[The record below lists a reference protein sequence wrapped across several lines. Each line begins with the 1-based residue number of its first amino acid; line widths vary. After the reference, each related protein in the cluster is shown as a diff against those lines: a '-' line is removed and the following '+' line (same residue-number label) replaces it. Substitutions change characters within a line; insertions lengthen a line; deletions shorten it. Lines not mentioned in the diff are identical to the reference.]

1 MAVGHSHI
9 NICRVEATSS
19 ARDAVSSPCAQWE
32 YKRRLG
38 IARTQTPIRSPTLM
52 LLSWIATFT
61 AVSSALGAKSAGQ
74 VPIRDGV
81 IGGVTTTK
89 APTVKTETVQSF
101 ATKPGALRVVED
113 SGVCETTPG
122 VYQASGY
129 GDLTSTKS
137 IFFWYFAARNN
148 PSTAPLSLWF
158 NGGPGSSSM
167 IGLLQELGPCRITN
181 DSASVT
187 LNPFS
192 WNNNSNMLFIDQP
205 VGVGFSHGTESVGTS
220 QDAAADIWSF
230 LQIFLKD
237 SRFSKLAANDLA
249 IWTESRVSLL
259 FAFIHAFDCAV
270 PRYGGHYGP
279 TFAAYFLSQNTAIAA
294 GKVSGQHLNLKT
306 LGIGNGLTVT
316 LSQYPGYIS
325 YSQSNPYHP
334 LVSPSVIASANTSW
348 NTPTT
353 GCKDQIVACN
363 NGGNNSV
370 CSEAQF
376 ICNGEILNPLVGE
389 FDVYYVPSGFDDP
402 YPPEISSFL
411 DSIQTKI
418 GAEVTWQETN
428 DEVYGNFSDNGDWMR
443 SSLPHLE
450 VVINSGVRVMI
461 YDGDADY
468 ICNFM
473 GVEAMIGN
481 LKTNFS
487 AEFNQQEF
495 APYLVNGQL
504 AGQFKTAGTF
514 SYVRVYGAGHEVP
527 AYKNGTL
534 AVGEAA
540 FQIFSQ
546 TMANQSVTSTTPNVD
561 QSTTTT
567 GKPGQSTTPTSNKP
581 NGARLGYTLPMS
593 IAYAYLLFLLICIL
607 SSS

>member
-1 MAVGHSHI
+1 
-9 NICRVEATSS
+9 
-19 ARDAVSSPCAQWE
+19 
-32 YKRRLG
+32 
-38 IARTQTPIRSPTLM
+38 M
-52 LLSWIATFT
+52 LLSWIVTST
-61 AVSSALGAKSAGQ
+61 AILSVLGAKSAGQ
-74 VPIRDGV
+74 VPIRNGV
-81 IGGVTTTK
+81 IGGVGTTK
-89 APTVKTETVQSF
+89 APTVKAETVQAF
-101 ATKPGALRVVED
+101 ATKPGSLRIVEN

-129 GDLTSTKS
+129 GDLTSSKS

-167 IGLLQELGPCRITN
+167 LGLLQELGPCRITN
-181 DSASVT
+181 DSTSVT

-205 VGVGFSHGTESVGTS
+205 VGVGFSHGTESVGSS
-220 QDAAADIWSF
+220 QEAAADIWSF

-249 IWTESRVSLL
+249 IWTES
-259 FAFIHAFDCAV
+259 
-270 PRYGGHYGP
+270 YGGHYGP
-279 TFAAYFLSQNTAIAA
+279 TFAAYFLSQNTAVAA

-306 LGIGNGLTVT
+306 LGIGNGLTDP

-325 YSQSNPYHP
+325 YAQSNPYHP
-334 LVSPSVIASANTSW
+334 LVSPSEIASANTSW
-348 NTPTT
+348 NTPIT
-353 GCKDQIVACN
+353 GCKDQIIACN

-370 CSEAQF
+370 CSDAQLF
-376 ICNGEILNPLVGE
+376 CNSEILDPLIGA
-389 FDVYYVPSGFDDP
+389 FDVYYVPSGADDP
-402 YPPEISSFL
+402 YPPDISSYL
-411 DSIQTKI
+411 DSVQTKI
-418 GAEVTWQETN
+418 GAEVTWEETN
-428 DEVYGNFSDNGDWMR
+428 DDVYDNFSNNGDWIR
-443 SSLPHLE
+443 SSLPLLE
-450 VVINSGVRVMI
+450 TVINSGVRVMI

-473 GVEAMIGN
+473 GVEAMIGTLN
-481 LKTNFS
+481 TTFS
-487 AEFNQQEF
+487 AHFNQQEF

-514 SYVRVYGAGHEVP
+514 SYVRVYGSGHEVP

-546 TMANQSVTSTTPNVD
+546 TMANQSVTSTTTPNLD
-561 QSTTTT
+561 GSTTTT
-567 GKPGQSTTPTSNKP
+567 AGEPGQSTTPVPTKP
-581 NGARLGYTLPMS
+581 NGALVKYTLPTSM
-593 IAYAYLLFLLICIL
+593 AYAYLVFLLIYIL
-607 SSS
+607 PSS